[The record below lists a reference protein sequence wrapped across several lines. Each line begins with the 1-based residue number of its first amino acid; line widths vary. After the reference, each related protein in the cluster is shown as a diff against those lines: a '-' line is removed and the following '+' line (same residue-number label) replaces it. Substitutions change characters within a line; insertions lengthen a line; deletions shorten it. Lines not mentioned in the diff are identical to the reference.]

1 MILNWALKI
10 MKTCMMI
17 IKFSAG
23 LFREEV
29 EEFESLSF
37 SNHFTTTGLDAP
49 RNSLE
54 LPVET
59 FCVFIFGF
67 LRIVF
72 HWFAICIQYAN
83 TKESSSKD
91 YYSMEAPM
99 KKLISEEISKRPNT
113 RQNAPS
119 VVARLMGVD
128 ALPFDSKPSP
138 QLVQTKNDTLSSKLM
153 GKEQSKKDFVGSF
166 GHSIDRHGDQRM
178 KWNKPKPREHPQE
191 EELQKFKKEF
201 EAWQAA
207 RFKECSNVVEFTSDP
222 TQLIAQEELN
232 REKML
237 LYSNSKRSK
246 SSERLRETKD
256 LSELAK
262 KHLAYSVEEKESLY
276 SSGISRTKIRASQ
289 LMNSDQQLD
298 IVSAPTKIVI
308 LRPGPDR
315 MDINEDSWNS
325 STPSTSE
332 ERGRIEDFLEEVKE
346 RLKSE
351 LQGKSSKW
359 STTVRGGGIETPYRE
374 KPSEPREIAQRIA
387 QQVRESVGMNLL
399 RSESTRS
406 CRSEI
411 QLNGTGSPEFINRD
425 TRKLLAERL
434 KNVLKGEETHQQ
446 VPMLDRNR
454 SRLSLSDYDKGR
466 PGQSRNLWIENKMSD
481 PDNFTNEIEKSRS
494 FRQEQS
500 PRNLIRSLS
509 APVSGASFGKLLLED
524 RNILTG
530 AQIRRK
536 HEVIEKVSMNIKKH
550 KKDKFNIREKV
561 SSFRYSLT
569 LRGRLFRRR
578 VKSVVESVQNK
589 NHLLKDIT
597 SGPTVA
603 MSFYETHENSTEVP
617 PSPASV
623 CSSIQEE
630 FWRQADYL
638 SPMSSSSGVHQLE
651 DSEVP
656 NVFREINSN
665 LNELRR
671 KLNQLEGSVPEET
684 INEQQPTELE
694 VEIEDQAEAYIRDL
708 LIAAGL
714 YDGSYSQSL
723 SKWDPLGKPIS
734 NQVFEEVE
742 EAYKQR
748 TKDDERSKNDQGEK
762 VNHMMILD
770 LLNEVL
776 PSLLRQPVN
785 ISRYMEKA
793 IGPLHKP
800 PHGRKLLSHVWN
812 TVRASIHSPEDKSYY
827 SLDHMLARDLETKP
841 WSKMMN
847 DDINAV
853 GREIECL
860 IIGELIEETVKYI

>member
-1 MILNWALKI
+1 MYIAALLLGDTYLFHLLHITEDI
-10 MKTCMMI
+10 MARKVVTH
-17 IKFSAG
+17 KRHG
-23 LFREEV
+23 
-29 EEFESLSF
+29 
-37 SNHFTTTGLDAP
+37 GLDAP

-59 FCVFIFGF
+59 LYGLCMRDNI
-67 LRIVF
+67 L
-72 HWFAICIQYAN
+72 YAN

-509 APVSGASFGKLLLED
+509 AP
-524 RNILTG
+524 
-530 AQIRRK
+530 
-536 HEVIEKVSMNIKKH
+536 
-550 KKDKFNIREKV
+550 
-561 SSFRYSLT
+561 
-569 LRGRLFRRR
+569 
-578 VKSVVESVQNK
+578 
-589 NHLLKDIT
+589 
-597 SGPTVA
+597 
-603 MSFYETHENSTEVP
+603 ENSTEVP